1 MTTQPTHKTVTI
13 ERVTSIRRYERYDIV
28 VSPDLEHLIAN
39 LDADEPDE
47 ALLRQLDAVVR
58 ERGENWR
65 YEDGDECDEPN
76 VGLARA
82 GDGSDFVY
90 FPE

>member
-13 ERVTSIRRYERYDIV
+13 ERATSIRQYQRFDLAV
-28 VSPDLEHLIAN
+28 TPDVAHLIAN

-47 ALLRQLDAVVR
+47 ALLRQLDTIVR

-65 YEDGDECDEPN
+65 SEDGDECDEPN
-76 VGLARA
+76 VGLTRA
-82 GDGSDFVY
+82 DDGSDFVY
-90 FPE
+90 LSE